1 MWSDPLL
8 LAAFERFP
16 PRATIFKASPGR
28 PEEEFELEATRPFH
42 HWFGLAAD
50 ELFGGRDVL
59 DLGSGFGGS
68 AVWFERYGARSVV
81 GVEVEEDKVSLAA
94 EFASRVGAENVA
106 FALGRGEALPFA
118 ADSFDL
124 ITMYDVLE
132 HVVSPRA
139 TFDECWRVLRPG
151 GLLAT
156 VFPPYYDVLGGSHLH
171 GYATRV
177 PGLNLVFTT
186 RQLRSACE
194 KLLRRQG
201 VDYERYLRSEPTDK
215 LWNQNG
221 LTVKGCLRMIAATDF
236 RIQQVR
242 LLGHRDLRVRY
253 EAHRGRRACYQLLAW
268 AAQVPYLREAFCSRV
283 CALLEKAAASDD
295 SRVASA
301 PAANEANTN
310 ARMDLL
316 RS

>member
-8 LAAFERFP
+8 LAVFEHFP
-16 PRATIFKASPGR
+16 PRATIFKESPGR
-28 PEEEFELEATRPFH
+28 PEEEFELETTRPFH
-42 HWFGLAAD
+42 LWFGLEAN

-81 GVEVEEDKVSLAA
+81 GVEVEEDKVSLAT

-106 FALGRGEALPFA
+106 FVLGRGEALPFA
-118 ADSFDL
+118 AESFDL

-139 TFDECWRVLRPG
+139 TLDECWRVLRPG

-194 KLLRRQG
+194 KLLQRQG
-201 VDYERYLRSEPTDK
+201 VDYERYLRAEPTDK

-221 LTVKGCLRMIAATDF
+221 LTVSGCLRMIAATDF
-236 RIQQVR
+236 RTREVR
-242 LLGHRDLRVRY
+242 LLGHRDPRIRD
-253 EAHRGRRACYQLLAW
+253 EERPARRACYQLLAW
-268 AAQVPYLREAFCSRV
+268 AAQVPYLREAVCSRV
-283 CALLEKAAASDD
+283 CALLEKGGRTDD
-295 SRVASA
+295 SRVRIA
-301 PAANEANTN
+301 PATNEAPSTTP
-310 ARMDLL
+310 LHEL
-316 RS
+316 RR